1 MKLKWVWGTVVLLV
15 SLIGAMP
22 ARVSADGLFGS
33 AGTNPF
39 GPAVEPT
46 IFIGYLSQPAV
57 PVISIVAPHPPPP
70 SPAGGLSSFSVSY
83 RLSGLWTE
91 FVLPINGAG
100 AGFLVGGGWLF
111 APRGSSETNYSFTN
125 FASSSAARDWQ
136 TSAEW
141 YNLRVAVTY
150 NLYPAVALV
159 AGLRLENFQFKGET
173 TQTVLPPQRAVYGDR
188 ADLAI
193 STYIPILGVMAK
205 RVGMGG
211 QLTVNGGVV
220 GSPFLWGSVNYIETA
235 LDVSTLFNTGGIR
248 IAGRAFPV
256 LALSNEF
263 GPGGYFVETFVDCSL
278 SRGPVT
284 VGAFFKLDIMNGK
297 AKVDPGER
305 LGRVPFVGGIF
316 PKVEYDLRFQAYNS
330 IIGGQVGFVW

>member
-1 MKLKWVWGTVVLLV
+1 MKMKWVWGAVLLLV

-22 ARVSADGLFGS
+22 ALVFADGLYGS
-33 AGTNPF
+33 AGTDPF
-39 GPAVEPT
+39 GPTIEPT
-46 IFIGYLSQPAV
+46 FFTGYLFQPAV
-57 PVISIVAPHPPPP
+57 PVISIVAPHAP
-70 SPAGGLSSFSVSY
+70 SAGGLTSFSVNY

-91 FVLPINGAG
+91 FVLPVNGAG

-111 APRGSSETNYSFTN
+111 APRGSSETNYLFTD
-125 FASSSAARDWQ
+125 FTSSGATRDWQ

-141 YNLRVAVTY
+141 SNLRVALTY
-150 NLYPAVALV
+150 NAYPSLTFV
-159 AGLRLENFQFKGET
+159 AGLRLENYQFKSET
-173 TQTVLPPQRAVYGDR
+173 TQTVVPPQPAVYGDR

-205 RVGMGG
+205 RVGMSGR
-211 QLTVNGGVV
+211 LTVNGGVV
-220 GSPFLWGSVNYIETA
+220 GFPFLWGSVNYIETA
-235 LDVSTLFNTGGIR
+235 LNAVPLLSSGGIP
-248 IAGRAFPV
+248 IAGRRFPV

-263 GPGGYFVETFVDCSL
+263 GPGGYFLETFVDCSMNFG
-278 SRGPVT
+278 SVS
-284 VGAFFKLDIMNGK
+284 VGAFYKLDIMNGK

-305 LGRVPFVGGIF
+305 LGKIPLAGGIVF